1 MGFGLETA
9 RAGFRVQLAFKFKLA
24 GLSES
29 GAVTMSRAFRRNGV
43 RLMMEMPVTGC
54 RATQGPWPASGW
66 RDSDAVNLWRALLDI
81 CVPEPVVAGFVL
93 IHIECPL
100 IFNY

>member
-1 MGFGLETA
+1 MWDLVW
-9 RAGFRVQLAFKFKLA
+9 RRPGFRVQLAFKFKLA

-54 RATQGPWPASGW
+54 RATQGPWPGHQDGVT
-66 RDSDAVNLWRALLDI
+66 RML
-81 CVPEPVVAGFVL
+81 
-93 IHIECPL
+93 
-100 IFNY
+100 